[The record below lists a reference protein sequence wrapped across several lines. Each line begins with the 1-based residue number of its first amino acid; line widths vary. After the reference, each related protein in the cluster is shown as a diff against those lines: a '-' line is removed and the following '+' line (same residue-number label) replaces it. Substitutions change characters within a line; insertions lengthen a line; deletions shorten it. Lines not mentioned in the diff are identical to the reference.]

1 MASDGRSTRQH
12 VERQRFEIVCVGD
25 VATDVYI
32 ALSKDEARVLDG
44 PEGRR
49 LEVPFGAKIPFERS
63 VTVEAGGNAA
73 NAAVACA
80 RLGLRTALASYLG
93 ADQLGRDI
101 LAALHRESVD
111 TSLVRLD
118 QRLPTNKHF
127 VLWLGGERTILVR
140 HESYDYHWPH
150 LRPSEVP
157 AWLYLSSVG
166 RETHAYEEQIADFL
180 DENPTVELAFQP
192 GTYQLEEGPQVLR
205 RLYERASLL
214 VCNVEEAARI
224 SGVSSSAGTGALL
237 DALRALGPRRV
248 VVTDSVAGA
257 FASEGDRVLEVPAYP
272 DPGPVVDRTGAGDA
286 FAATLTACLVR
297 GMDLEE
303 SLRRAPV
310 NAASV
315 VQQVGTQQ
323 GLLRQAELDAYLA
336 SAPGSFAVRSFPAL
350 TVPAARQ

>member
-1 MASDGRSTRQH
+1 VGYLTSA
-12 VERQRFEIVCVGD
+12 QRFDAVCVGD
-25 VATDVYI
+25 VATDIFVRL
-32 ALSKDEARVLDG
+32 AEGAVEERADER
-44 PEGRR
+44 GRW
-49 LEVPFGAKIPFERS
+49 LEIPLGAKVPFDRGT
-63 VTVEAGGNAA
+63 TVAAGGSAA
-73 NAAVACA
+73 NAAIALA
-80 RLGLRTALASYLG
+80 RLNLRVALASFLAHDAIGFDLLG
-93 ADQLGRDI
+93 A
-101 LAALHRESVD
+101 LHGEHVD
-111 TSLVRLD
+111 TRLVHLD
-118 QRLPTNKHF
+118 EPAHTNRNF
-127 VLWLGGERTILVR
+127 VLSYHGHRTILVH
-140 HESYDYHWPH
+140 HEEFDYHWPH
-150 LRPSEVP
+150 LRPNEVP

-224 SGVSSSAGTGALL
+224 SGLSSSAGTGALL

-257 FASEGDRVLEVPAYP
+257 FAREDGRVLEVPVYP

-303 SLRRAPV
+303 SLLRAPV

-323 GLLRQAELDAYLA
+323 GLLRQVELDAYLA
-336 SAPGSFAVRSFPAL
+336 SAPDSFAVRSVPAL
-350 TVPAARQ
+350 TVPAARK